1 MRRKWLIAVLV
12 LLLPVGALAA
22 IGAGI
27 DLPNWLSD
35 RMDALRA
42 AVAPRDRGA
51 VSSSDQPRKSSTGDA
66 AKRDVG
72 DNRSQAGNEPGR
84 TDGANAHKQTASLP
98 DLSRAT
104 SSDDGNAGRP
114 SIDVARLDSQ
124 GSSVIAGLARPGEV
138 VTILADGKPLAVVTA
153 DANGEWVL
161 ITAHRFD
168 SDAPTLE
175 VRRGAMELPR
185 AVAEANSPRG
195 AATRP
200 NVKVQRTAADVTRRM
215 TRNLERLAGN
225 AGPTDGAREGAT
237 QGEQTVAAAPAS
249 DGGRDGSAGAAASTA
264 TRVASR
270 ALSTASQEDRAT
282 SASSVSATLPV
293 PVHFIYREPVFT
305 PEGEKAAA
313 LLLRYFKL
321 KGFKKVALS
330 GHADERGSHGANMQ
344 LSKQRLDYL
353 ARYLREGGFEGEL
366 ELVPKG
372 ETEKFTG
379 VDRSQYAPEELWQLD
394 RRVEVMSVE

>member
-1 MRRKWLIAVLV
+1 MRRKWLSAILM
-12 LLLPVGALAA
+12 LLLPVGALAT
-22 IGAGI
+22 ISAGI
-27 DLPNWLSD
+27 DLPSWLSD
-35 RMDALRA
+35 RMDTLRA

-51 VSSSDQPRKSSTGDA
+51 ASSSDQPRKSATSNA
-66 AKRDVG
+66 AKRDAG
-72 DNRSQAGNEPGR
+72 GGRSSTADEP
-84 TDGANAHKQTASLP
+84 DG
-98 DLSRAT
+98 RAT
-104 SSDDGNAGRP
+104 SSDGAEARRP
-114 SIDVARLDSQ
+114 SIDVARLDPQ
-124 GSSVIAGLARPGEV
+124 GSSVIAGLAMPGEV
-138 VTILADGKPLAVVTA
+138 VTILADSKPFAVVTA

-168 SDAPTLE
+168 SEAPTLE

-185 AVAEANSPRG
+185 AIAEANSPQG
-195 AATRP
+195 TVTRP
-200 NVKVQRTAADVTRRM
+200 DVKVQRTAAAVTRRM
-215 TRNLERLAGN
+215 MRNLERLADN
-225 AGPTDGAREGAT
+225 AGTADGAGEGAT
-237 QGEQTVAAAPAS
+237 QGEQVVAAAPAS
-249 DGGRDGSAGAAASTA
+249 NGGADGSGSAALSTTSSSVTPASGNGP

-270 ALSTASQEDRAT
+270 ALSTASQEERAT
-282 SASSVSATLPV
+282 STSSVSATLPV
-293 PVHFIYREPVFT
+293 PVQFVYREPVFT

-330 GHADERGSHGANMQ
+330 GHADERGSLGANMQ

-353 ARYLREGGFEGEL
+353 ARYLREGGFEGQL

-379 VDRSQYAPEELWQLD
+379 VDRSQYAPAELWQLD

>member
-1 MRRKWLIAVLV
+1 MGEREFVMRRKWLIAILV
-12 LLLPVGALAA
+12 LLLPVGALAT

-27 DLPNWLSD
+27 DLPSWLSD
-35 RMDALRA
+35 RMDTLRA

-51 VSSSDQPRKSSTGDA
+51 ASSSDQPRKSATSNA
-66 AKRDVG
+66 AKRD
-72 DNRSQAGNEPGR
+72 AGGGRYSTADEP
-84 TDGANAHKQTASLP
+84 DG
-98 DLSRAT
+98 RAT
-104 SSDDGNAGRP
+104 SSDGAEARRP
-114 SIDVARLDSQ
+114 SIDVARLDPQ
-124 GSSVIAGLARPGEV
+124 GSSVIAGLAMPGEV
-138 VTILADGKPLAVVTA
+138 VTILADGKPFAVVTA

-175 VRRGAMELPR
+175 VRRGAMGLPR
-185 AVAEANSPRG
+185 AIAEANSPQG
-195 AATRP
+195 TVTRP
-200 NVKVQRTAADVTRRM
+200 DVKVQRTAAAVSRRM
-215 TRNLERLAGN
+215 MRNLERLADN
-225 AGPTDGAREGAT
+225 AGAADGAREGAT
-237 QGEQTVAAAPAS
+237 QGEQAVAAAPAS
-249 DGGRDGSAGAAASTA
+249 NGGAEGSASAAGSGA

-270 ALSTASQEDRAT
+270 ALSTASQEERAT
-282 SASSVSATLPV
+282 STSSVSATLPV
-293 PVHFIYREPVFT
+293 PVHFVYRQPVFT

-330 GHADERGSHGANMQ
+330 GHADERGSHGANLQ

-353 ARYLREGGFEGEL
+353 AQYLREGGFEGEL

-379 VDRSQYAPEELWQLD
+379 VDRSQYLPEELWQLD

>member
-1 MRRKWLIAVLV
+1 MRRKWLIAILV
-12 LLLPVGALAA
+12 LLLPVGALAT

-27 DLPNWLSD
+27 DLQSWLSD
-35 RMDALRA
+35 RMDTLRA

-51 VSSSDQPRKSSTGDA
+51 ASSSDQPRKSATSIEAKGYAGGGRYSTAD
-66 AKRDVG
+66 
-72 DNRSQAGNEPGR
+72 EP
-84 TDGANAHKQTASLP
+84 DG
-98 DLSRAT
+98 RAT
-104 SSDDGNAGRP
+104 SSEGAEARRP
-114 SIDVARLDSQ
+114 SIDVARLDPQ
-124 GSSVIAGLARPGEV
+124 GSSVIAGLAMPGEV
-138 VTILADGKPLAVVTA
+138 VTILADSKPFAVVTA
-153 DANGEWVL
+153 DAHGEWVL

-168 SDAPTLE
+168 SEAPTLE

-185 AVAEANSPRG
+185 AIAEANSPQG
-195 AATRP
+195 TVTRP
-200 NVKVQRTAADVTRRM
+200 DVKVQRTAAAVTRRM
-215 TRNLERLAGN
+215 MRNLERLADN
-225 AGPTDGAREGAT
+225 AGAADGAREGAT
-237 QGEQTVAAAPAS
+237 QGEQAVAAAPAS
-249 DGGRDGSAGAAASTA
+249 NGGAEGSASAAGSGA

-270 ALSTASQEDRAT
+270 ALSTASQEERAT
-282 SASSVSATLPV
+282 STSSVSATLPV
-293 PVHFIYREPVFT
+293 PVHFVYREPVFT

-330 GHADERGSHGANMQ
+330 GHADERGSHGANLQ

-353 ARYLREGGFEGEL
+353 AQYLREGGFEGEL

-379 VDRSQYAPEELWQLD
+379 VDRSQYLPEELWQLD

>member
-1 MRRKWLIAVLV
+1 MGEREFVMRRKWLIAILV
-12 LLLPVGALAA
+12 LLLPVGALAT

-27 DLPNWLSD
+27 DLPSWLSD
-35 RMDALRA
+35 RMDTLRA

-51 VSSSDQPRKSSTGDA
+51 ASSSDQPRKSATSNA
-66 AKRDVG
+66 AKRD
-72 DNRSQAGNEPGR
+72 AGGGRYSTADEP
-84 TDGANAHKQTASLP
+84 DG
-98 DLSRAT
+98 RAT
-104 SSDDGNAGRP
+104 SSDGAEARRP
-114 SIDVARLDSQ
+114 SIDVARLDPQ
-124 GSSVIAGLARPGEV
+124 GSSVIAGLAMPGEV
-138 VTILADGKPLAVVTA
+138 VTILADGKPFAVVTA

-185 AVAEANSPRG
+185 AIAEANSPQG
-195 AATRP
+195 TVTRP
-200 NVKVQRTAADVTRRM
+200 DVKVQRTAAAVSRRM
-215 TRNLERLAGN
+215 MRNLERLADN
-225 AGPTDGAREGAT
+225 AGAADGAREGAT
-237 QGEQTVAAAPAS
+237 QGEQAVAAAPAS
-249 DGGRDGSAGAAASTA
+249 NGGAEGSASAAGSGA
-264 TRVASR
+264 TRVTSR
-270 ALSTASQEDRAT
+270 ALSTASQEERAT
-282 SASSVSATLPV
+282 STSSVSATLPV
-293 PVHFIYREPVFT
+293 PVHFVYREPVFT

-330 GHADERGSHGANMQ
+330 GHADERGSHGANLQ

-353 ARYLREGGFEGEL
+353 AQYLREGGFEGEL

-379 VDRSQYAPEELWQLD
+379 VDRSQYLPEELWQLD

>member
-22 IGAGI
+22 IGAGV
-27 DLPNWLSD
+27 DLPSWLSD

-51 VSSSDQPRKSSTGDA
+51 VSSSDQPRKSGTATGDA
-66 AKRDVG
+66 AANENKR
-72 DNRSQAGNEPGR
+72 
-84 TDGANAHKQTASLP
+84 TASLP
-98 DLSRAT
+98 DLSRST
-104 SSDDGNAGRP
+104 SSTGGEARRP
-114 SIDVARLDSQ
+114 SIDVARLDPQ
-124 GSSVIAGLARPGEV
+124 GSSVIAGLASPGEV
-138 VTILADGKPLAVVTA
+138 ITILADGKPFAVVTA

-161 ITAHRFD
+161 VTGHRFD
-168 SDAPTLE
+168 NDAPTLE
-175 VRRGAMELPR
+175 LRRGAMELPR
-185 AVAEANSPRG
+185 AIAEANSPRG
-195 AATRP
+195 TATQP
-200 NVKVQRTAADVTRRM
+200 DVKVQRTAAAVTRRM
-215 TRNLERLAGN
+215 MNNLDRLSGN
-225 AGPTDGAREGAT
+225 AGATDGAREGAT
-237 QGEQTVAAAPAS
+237 QGERAIAAAPAAN
-249 DGGRDGSAGAAASTA
+249 GGAEGSSASAVGSGA

-270 ALSTASQEDRAT
+270 ALSTALQKDRDT

-293 PVHFIYREPVFT
+293 PVHFVYREPVFT

-321 KGFKKVALS
+321 KGFKRVALS
-330 GHADERGSHGANMQ
+330 GHADERGSHDANMQ

-353 ARYLREGGFEGEL
+353 AQYLRDGGFEGEL

-379 VDRSQYAPEELWQLD
+379 VDRSQYPPEELWQLD